1 MDELE
6 TKLSE
11 SNETLQKAI
20 DEIKTSNAKI
30 KIAEDS
36 AKREKVLSELLSPL
50 AKGKRALMN
59 ELLESVQTDQLR
71 SSYQKYLP
79 GVLNEET
86 AISAK
91 KIQKQNKQKLNENT
105 KEIKESETQ
114 SRRTVV
120 TGNKP
125 IHINPDT
132 SDAKAEIL
140 NLQKLAGMK

>member
-1 MDELE
+1 M
-6 TKLSE
+6 
-11 SNETLQKAI
+11 
-20 DEIKTSNAKI
+20 
-30 KIAEDS
+30 
-36 AKREKVLSELLSPL
+36 
-50 AKGKRALMN
+50 G

-71 SSYQKYLP
+71 GSYQKYLP

-86 AISAK
+86 AVSAK
-91 KIQKQNKQKLNENT
+91 KMKRQEANKQKLNENT
-105 KEIKESETQ
+105 KVIKESETQ

>member
-1 MDELE
+1 M
-6 TKLSE
+6 
-11 SNETLQKAI
+11 
-20 DEIKTSNAKI
+20 
-30 KIAEDS
+30 
-36 AKREKVLSELLSPL
+36 
-50 AKGKRALMN
+50 G

-71 SSYQKYLP
+71 GSYQKYLP

-86 AISAK
+86 AVSAK
-91 KIQKQNKQKLNENT
+91 KIQKQNKQKLNEGT

>member
-1 MDELE
+1 M
-6 TKLSE
+6 
-11 SNETLQKAI
+11 
-20 DEIKTSNAKI
+20 
-30 KIAEDS
+30 
-36 AKREKVLSELLSPL
+36 R
-50 AKGKRALMN
+50 LMN
-59 ELLESVQTDQLR
+59 WIAQ
-71 SSYQKYLP
+71 
-79 GVLNEET
+79 
-86 AISAK
+86 ISPYRVSF
-91 KIQKQNKQKLNENT
+91 T